1 MLSETALIHATKSY
15 YFGSEQVQNYSIFA
29 NNSAMIFVSDIAAS
43 YIACYTVY
51 ITYNTLIILQKEE
64 PHIFLVNTSPRMAT
78 HVLCTVSDVT
88 IEQSGKCKV

>member
-51 ITYNTLIILQKEE
+51 IT
-64 PHIFLVNTSPRMAT
+64 
-78 HVLCTVSDVT
+78 
-88 IEQSGKCKV
+88 